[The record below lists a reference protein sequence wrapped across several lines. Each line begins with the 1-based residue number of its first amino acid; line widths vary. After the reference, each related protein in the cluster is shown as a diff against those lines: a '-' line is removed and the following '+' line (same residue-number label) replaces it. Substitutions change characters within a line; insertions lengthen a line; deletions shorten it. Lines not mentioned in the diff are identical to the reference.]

1 MSIGFIT
8 NQTCDIY
15 APTVQPDGKSDYSET
30 PDFSDV
36 PCHVEEDHTQIQDSE
51 GNTVIVSIVIYLSSS
66 VTIDTDYKIVVDSKN
81 YIVIKSSPIRGIVD
95 IDHYEVY
102 CKGL

>member
-1 MSIGFIT
+1 MSIGFVT

-15 APTVQPDGKSDYSET
+15 SPTIQADGKSDYSET
-30 PDFSDV
+30 PTTSDE
-36 PCHVEEDHTQIQDSE
+36 PCRVEEDYTQMQDAE
-51 GNTVIVSIVIYLSSS
+51 GNTVIVNAVIYLGSG
-66 VTIDTDYKIVVDSKN
+66 VTIDTDYKIVVNSKS
-81 YIVIKSSPIRGIVD
+81 YIVVISSPILGVVD